1 MTFADRFRLVLKA
14 LSMSRTRVAAE
25 LGVDKSLVGR
35 WASGT
40 VRPSDHNLTRL
51 TTLVARS
58 RPGFTMIDWER
69 DVPGFAALL
78 GVTPEDVVPHLAAGE
93 GGGAHDVHSACLP
106 YPPPLMAQ
114 ARLETE
120 RRGAA
125 YEGFWRTTRAS
136 IIMEGTV
143 FHDHGMIRRAPNGVL
158 EVRMG
163 GAGLLFEGWM
173 IPAAGNLFVTI
184 YDSVGGTPIFLVFRG
199 VALPKADLL
208 DGILLLSALN
218 PQRTPA
224 AIPILME
231 RIDDL
236 SGDTAADDA
245 RCQELLA
252 QDPRAR
258 IEDMPQAIRDHLI
271 RDIGPQAALDGGDLF
286 LVTGERRHFSRGT
299 TLAGELKG

>member
-1 MTFADRFRLVLKA
+1 MPFADKLRLVLKV
-14 LSMSRTRVAAE
+14 LSMSRARLAFE

-35 WASGT
+35 WAAGT
-40 VRPSDHNLTRL
+40 VRPSEHNLARL
-51 TTLVARS
+51 TTLIAQS

-69 DVPGFAALL
+69 DMMAFAALL
-78 GVTPEDVVPHLAAGE
+78 GVAPSDVQRSVPASETAALH
-93 GGGAHDVHSACLP
+93 ASCLP
-106 YPPPLMAQ
+106 YPPSMMAQ

-120 RRGAA
+120 RRGGA
-125 YEGFWRTTRAS
+125 YEGFWRTSRAS
-136 IIMEGTV
+136 VIMEGTV
-143 FHDHGMIRRAPNGVL
+143 FHDHGMVRRVPGGLL

-173 IPAAGNLFVTI
+173 MPSAGNLFVTI
-184 YDSVGGTPIFLVFRG
+184 YDAVGGTPLFLVFRG

-231 RIDDL
+231 RIGDL
-236 SGDTAADDA
+236 SGDPATDDA

-252 QDPRAR
+252 RDPRAR
-258 IEDMPQAIRDHLI
+258 IDDMPQAIRDHLI
-271 RDIGPQAALDGGDLF
+271 RDIGPEAAAQGGDLF
-286 LVTGERRHFSRGT
+286 LVTGEKRHFSRGA
-299 TLAGELKG
+299 TLTGELKG